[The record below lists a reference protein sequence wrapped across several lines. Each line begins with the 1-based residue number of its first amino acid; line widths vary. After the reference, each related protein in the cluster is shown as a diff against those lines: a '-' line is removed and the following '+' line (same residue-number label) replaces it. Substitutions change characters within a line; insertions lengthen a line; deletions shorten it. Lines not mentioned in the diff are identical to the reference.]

1 MSDEGRI
8 DGYARALFEVARA
21 EGTLD
26 EVEDELFRFART
38 YESNESLR
46 DALTDEMVPAA
57 MRQKVV
63 EDLLGDKT
71 TSTTVQLVS
80 MVVGSGRG
88 RELPAI
94 IDKLVVYPQ
103 NMRKNLDH
111 LGGLVHSQRVLIA
124 LTQKGVAREDAYR
137 LVQKN
142 AMKAW
147 RGEDDFLSLLA
158 ADQDVRKHLS
168 EAELKENF
176 DLGYHLKHVDTIF
189 KRVFG
194 KVS

>member
-8 DGYARALFEVARA
+8 DGYARALFEIARA

-46 DALTDEMVPAA
+46 EALTDEMVPAA

-63 EDLLGDKT
+63 EDLLGDKAT
-71 TSTTVQLVS
+71 PTTVQLVS

-94 IDKLVVYPQ
+94 IDKLVQ
-103 NMRKNLDH
+103 RASASKNLEVAEVRSAVPLTDDQQDRLKAALTNATGKQVNLKVVVDPSV
-111 LGGLVHSQRVLIA
+111 LGGIVATVGDTVIDGSVRTRLDQ
-124 LTQKGVAREDAYR
+124 LTSR
-137 LVQKN
+137 L
-142 AMKAW
+142 
-147 RGEDDFLSLLA
+147 
-158 ADQDVRKHLS
+158 
-168 EAELKENF
+168 
-176 DLGYHLKHVDTIF
+176 
-189 KRVFG
+189 
-194 KVS
+194 

>member
-38 YESNESLR
+38 YESSDALR

-57 MRQKVV
+57 KRQAVV
-63 EDLLGDKT
+63 EDLLGDKAT
-71 TSTTVQLVS
+71 PTTVHLVS

-94 IDKLVVYPQ
+94 IDKLVQ
-103 NMRKNLDH
+103 RASSSKNLALAEVRSAVPLTDDQQDRLKAALANATGKQVNLKVIVDPSV
-111 LGGLVHSQRVLIA
+111 LGGIVATVGDTVIDGSVRTRVDQL
-124 LTQKGVAREDAYR
+124 KSR
-137 LVQKN
+137 L
-142 AMKAW
+142 
-147 RGEDDFLSLLA
+147 
-158 ADQDVRKHLS
+158 
-168 EAELKENF
+168 
-176 DLGYHLKHVDTIF
+176 
-189 KRVFG
+189 
-194 KVS
+194 